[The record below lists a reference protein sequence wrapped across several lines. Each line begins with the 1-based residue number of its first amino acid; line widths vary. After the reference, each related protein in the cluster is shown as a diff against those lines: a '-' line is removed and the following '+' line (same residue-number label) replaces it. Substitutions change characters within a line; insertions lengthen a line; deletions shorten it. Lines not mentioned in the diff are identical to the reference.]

1 MFQRLITQVM
11 QTTSINTPVST
22 HRATAM
28 RHSKTRL
35 AGIKRLG
42 GLLALFL
49 VCQQGLGQLS
59 AWDFAGNTGS
69 EATVAATT
77 LNANL
82 NATSITRGAGINSST
97 LGDTYAST
105 NFTVGGTLADAITNA
120 DYLQFTFNPK
130 PGYQASLSTLDAN
143 FRRSGTG
150 PNNFQWQYSLDGF
163 ATAGINIGAPFTYNL
178 SPTNGDPQT
187 QINLGAIS
195 ALQNVENA
203 TTITFR
209 LYAWGA
215 TNISGTFA
223 LGRPGAP
230 ANDLAVGGTVVLL
243 TVHNLTQNTDY
254 NTIQSAINAA
264 NPNDV
269 IRADAG
275 TYNEILTINK
285 SLVFR
290 GNATGVAGT
299 AVRPSETILLAPTA
313 GANRLINLVGAVS
326 AEFDGFLMD
335 GKNIAAITQPN
346 QSLSFKNN
354 VVELDFSD
362 SDNNIYFSS
371 NQLTLNNNL
380 FKAING
386 TNTLGNSSHI
396 FMSGGSFTCTNNRF
410 TSVDAINDYTV
421 STTSLPVWLNVTT
434 NTTNA
439 AINNNEFTKVD
450 IGILVADNASNITIE
465 NNGFDEA
472 KRATY
477 TGGSSFGAGIAIF
490 NTLTPTAPVVI
501 RNNHFKNSETG
512 IRTSSTG
519 AGQSFPAA
527 NLLKVG
533 YNSFTNISN
542 FAIRITSDYGTS
554 TNALKATCNW
564 YGNSTGPVIATNPGA
579 SGAVLTAPANTISY
593 ANWLN
598 YGTDISAAPGFQL
611 PAAITAAPGSNTS
624 AAQNHYRVLSNA
636 VGCLVNNQTLTLSGT
651 FNFGNP
657 TALAE
662 WAKGNN
668 QLAGD
673 GVGPIT
679 GSGDDYSI
687 AAPDSVT
694 GVTITAASLGSSI
707 IQGPGDLAGVSLE
720 SALFFNNND
729 ATSSFQN
736 WTISNLVFR
745 DFDVSLIQ
753 DFNGGNTTAYNN
765 FKIINNQFDIPEDLN
780 ATFGGES
787 AVNLQNIGIHFS
799 FGANQEISG
808 NIFNVEG
815 SGVSDDGAAKYSST
829 VVMQSSTS
837 GGTVYNGLKIKNNTI
852 TVTGNPDPT
861 APAVIRGIWENS
873 HNNGA
878 AIEISGN
885 VFSNASG
892 ANTANLNRQTAMW
905 VTSRSGATNKV
916 AYKNNEVSGFKE
928 GLAWL
933 GGLYT
938 GNTAPDYE
946 SGAFPVEVKNN
957 KFDATLNAVT
967 VRKSAGSTNAGS
979 PGYMENNSFT
989 NPVSGGLAIKNEGT
1003 GNAQSVCNWYGTT
1016 SFPIINTLNNG
1027 PVYIA
1032 SILNSGTDGS
1042 AATGF
1047 QPTGTCMIPPV
1058 HNVTQ
1063 DIYYTTIQ
1071 LGVNGANNGD
1081 SITVQSGTYN
1091 EQVLV
1096 NKSVSL
1102 KGIGATLP
1110 VIDFTGTVTGKPTL
1124 IDVSVNNVKIDSFR
1138 LNVDLSKLRSAIIAS
1153 GSGIDTIAIKN
1164 NTVDAYGTPAGSFG
1178 DRNAVS
1184 VNYGGPTNY
1193 RTASGGVN
1201 SITFT
1206 GNTVNGTGPSSFF
1219 RSGIATD
1226 ESGGNFTGNTL
1237 QTISHDV
1244 LVRFANNG
1252 PVTIANNNLNGGGME
1267 LADHNAAAGTI
1278 TVSGNTFTPAG
1289 NDPNAAVL
1297 RIKNNYNSIAHMISG
1312 NTFNYNNW
1320 AVSLENMNSIT
1331 LHANTFSSATA
1342 GARAVVVNTKSITTN
1357 SAAIVQVPVSATI
1370 TANNFNGTGTA
1381 LSFLNHDSDNDAYGT
1396 FNIGTVGNEN
1406 NFAATLNA
1414 FIMFDGQTGAS
1425 SAATFPAYTS
1435 IIGSGA
1441 GALTTM
1447 ACWDQNINIQNNKFD
1462 AGSGLQLPLAM
1473 NFAERTA
1480 LETKL
1485 THKPDNAC
1493 LGLMTYFLPV
1503 HNLTQDTYTLTIQE
1517 GVNAAN
1523 PGDVLEC
1530 AQWNFNER
1538 VTIDRAITVLGV
1550 DSANTVINGAGLAG
1564 NGNGITIN
1572 NGITNVTIK
1581 KLTVRN
1587 FAGASG
1593 NANAGIYA
1601 IGGNN
1606 NLLVDSVSILDNVG
1620 GSGFYANGP
1629 VNGVTITHS
1638 TSKGHTVGARGI
1650 VIWNG
1655 LKQNINISDN
1665 HVYGN
1670 NCCGIELQDG
1680 SATGVTMNNNN
1691 VHDNGDNGLSAV
1703 GLQGPGANTVSNNT
1717 VTNNGR
1723 FGIEIKN
1730 PNGSGAA
1737 SGAGSIV
1744 ISNNTVSRTLPI
1756 VDARDIAGIAVFRRG
1771 LTGGNVD
1778 VPYGVQVNNNN
1789 VAGYAQPSAS
1799 EGFGIVLEG
1808 INHTATGNTLNGNDV
1823 GIQRQAGHLPYPGD
1837 GDQSNLADTYFGR
1850 GNSPVTCAVTISGSI
1865 FGNILA
1871 NGTDTR
1877 NVGNSSGAGIVVNTN
1892 TGRSYCSIQTAIN
1905 DPLTLNGHTITASAG
1920 TYNEQV
1926 LVTKSVTI
1934 KNAGATLPVIDFT
1947 GTVTGKPTLF
1957 DVSADNVVIDSIR
1970 FNVDL
1975 SKLRSA
1981 IIASGTN
1988 IDNIIIRNNT
1998 VDAYGTPAGS
2008 YGDRNAVSVNYSG
2021 PTNYRVASGGV
2032 NSITFT
2038 GNTVNGS
2045 APASF
2050 FRSGISTDE
2059 SGGTFTGNTLQTI
2072 NHDVL
2077 VRFANNGPVTI
2088 SNNNLN
2094 GGGVELSDQNAAAGT
2109 MTVSNNTFNGT
2120 FAISSAPGTAIL
2132 RIKNNYNS
2140 IPHVVSGNTFT
2151 GYDWAISSENMN
2163 SITLNNNTFNTA
2175 VATAHALVVNTKSI
2189 SSNSNTIVQVPV
2201 AATVTNN
2208 NFNGSGNALTFQ
2220 NHDSDN
2226 DSYGVFNIG
2235 TTGNENNFASTL
2247 GSFIVFDGQ
2256 TGTST
2261 GSTFPVYPG
2270 TGGWPTTM
2278 ACWDQNINIQNNKFD
2293 AGSGLQ
2299 LPLAMNFAERTAL
2312 ETKLTH
2318 KPDNSCLGLMTYF
2331 LPVHNLTQDTYTL
2344 TIQEGVNAANPG
2356 DVLECAQWNFNERVT
2371 IDRPITVQ
2379 GVDSANT
2386 VINGAGLAGNGNGIT
2401 INNGVTNVTIKK
2413 LTVRNFAGA
2422 SGNANAGIYAI
2433 GGNNN
2438 LMVDSVSIL
2447 DNVGGS
2453 GFYANGPVNGVTI
2466 THTTS
2471 KGHTVGARGIVIWN
2485 GLKQNINISDN
2496 HVYGNNCCGI
2506 ELQDGSATGVTM
2518 NNNNVHDNGDNGLSA
2533 VGLQGPGANTVS
2545 NNTVTNNGRFGIE
2558 IKNANGSGAASG
2570 AGSIVISN
2578 NTVSRTLPIVD
2589 ARDIAGIAVFR
2600 RGLTGGNVDVPYGV
2614 QVNNN
2619 SVAGYAQPS
2628 ASEGFG
2634 IVLEGINHTATGNTL
2649 NGNDVGIQRQAGHL
2663 PYPGDGDQSNLA
2675 DTYFGRG
2682 NSPVTCAVTIS
2693 GSIFGNI
2700 LANGT
2705 DTRDVGNSSGAGIVV
2720 NTNTGRSYCSIQTA
2734 INDPLTLNGHTITAS
2749 AGTYNED
2756 VVVSKQVT
2764 ILGAGYTN
2772 SIVKG
2777 VIGGGGATFQ
2787 VSSPG
2792 VVIDGFTITRD
2803 GNNPAQWNLAL
2814 NSAGV
2819 AIQGQGNTA
2828 ELRNNLITGNRSGI
2842 DINNSNGNNIHNNI
2856 IDNNRTGIIL
2866 RNQTDA
2872 TNVQENFI
2880 TNNWTL
2886 GMLFLDGSG
2895 GTNTPPQ
2902 TASNSNFNNNNI
2914 SGNWYGDVQDRQ
2926 SGGAIPAPGTLIKN
2940 FDCNWY
2946 GAATSPILA
2955 TANST
2960 EPGYAAQIPVAFGGT
2975 AVAPGGQ
2982 PNILG
2987 TASANI
2993 DFIQWLTNGTDNNIP
3008 VIGFQP
3014 VPGSCTGMGPVLNTR
3029 TNETYVTIQS
3039 AINNNLTLNGDTLIA
3054 SAGTYAENV
3063 IVSKS
3068 LTILGPNANT
3078 NPCSGTRVAEAVVV
3092 PATAAIASGEIF
3104 HVAASNVT
3112 ISGFTIN
3119 GDNTAITSGF
3129 TSTNGADIDAAEG
3142 ITVYET
3148 GVNNLKVTNNII
3160 QNLSYFGIT
3169 LYDYPAAVPS
3179 SGHVIADNKIQD
3191 LGTYDAASTIDFWGG
3206 GILLYN
3212 NQYAAITNN
3221 CMSNVRLG
3229 VQTGN
3234 FYQSNPGAATYQV
3247 IANNT
3252 IQARR
3257 RGIFH
3262 NLFYQNA
3269 SPYTLSG
3276 NTITGLANANET
3288 ANWDGILLASMQA
3301 TASTSSNNNING
3313 AAITAIPTTGISV
3326 WNCQVPPLITLDSIS
3341 GVGLGI
3347 NVNNFEGYPS
3357 TGSDAGP
3364 TSATIDSVYVTGA
3377 SIAGIR
3383 VNDNTANSSNANTV
3397 AAEIKSST
3405 ITGGATGILVFGP
3418 QASANIHDNTA
3429 AISGAVVG
3437 IDIDSATVSPLYR
3450 NTITGNGTGIRV
3462 RRNGTLGLT
3471 TENFITNNTTVGIQI
3486 DATAGAVGNIN
3497 NNDISGN
3504 TGSGLGINN
3513 LSALTVNATCNWWGV
3528 PGGNAIL
3535 TVVGSG
3541 AMYAPW
3547 LHSGVDLTPAVKG
3560 FQPAGVCS
3568 YDSNLYVNDNLNTGN
3583 FYTSAVG
3590 SDMNPGVPAAPFR
3603 TIGKAIAVAQP
3614 TGNTVWVDP
3623 GQYAENLVVNKELTF
3638 KGRQAGND
3646 VNGRFGAF
3654 VSLKADTTVES
3665 VVTTPVNDP
3674 LNNPNDLVKVSSN
3687 NISFDGFTFDGNN
3700 PNLTGSSTVQDNLSL
3715 DMDARRG
3722 LTNIDAANGF
3732 NPVNNLVIKNNIVQ
3746 NLAQRGISLANNGPL
3761 SSGILID
3768 SNLIRNYGW
3777 DAVNGGQAI
3786 ILFTNA
3792 YATITNNTIDVT
3804 DNNIGIHLQNFY
3816 SNGNMNWSNN
3826 KVTVGQDAIGIHANL
3841 FYAPAAVLNIQN
3853 NTVNARTGVTGASD
3867 YTWGINV
3874 WSVQVG
3880 STVNVSGNTVGNSGG
3895 ELGRGINLWN
3905 LPTSNTVTVSGGTV
3919 ARSLTG
3925 INLDN
3930 VDPYFGVGS
3939 NTMVNVSG
3947 NPVVTATA
3955 GQTGIR
3961 ARSAMVNAVAPGGAV
3976 TLNLS
3981 NATVNA
3987 TGTATGVTVEA
3998 PSANPSHTATV
4009 YLAGGS
4015 VVSGG
4020 SNTPVLINGNQS
4032 QLYAATSAITAPAS
4046 GANNAIQ
4053 FSGITSANTRENLV
4067 IAGGTTIGMNGN
4079 TAARAFAAPQYSIVE
4094 MDAAAGWAVPSRIAG
4109 GLQTVQFDG
4118 RIKFSNG
4125 TLRTTAT
4132 ADTIEFAINA
4142 PDIMTGPSP
4151 EKASSYILGRAKML
4165 SRTVNNGAI
4174 DMLGVNLT
4182 AETGIPAN
4190 VGNLVLTRTTTTTG
4204 GITPLFPASNSIRT
4218 VWNIQPSNNTASRTA
4233 VQFRYLNLAT
4243 NINGQNPAS
4252 IYAYR
4257 NTGSW
4262 QKISASLS
4270 SSLVGDVYTTTS
4282 FHAPSFS
4289 PWTLS
4294 SQSTATLPDLTP
4306 SVFMDVLSFATGD
4319 VGVDRDFIVLLN
4331 EVAGANT
4338 TGTVSFRISKP
4349 GAFNIS
4355 FVPTS
4360 GVSNVFGGTPNSNS
4374 DFTFTDA
4381 GGFYLVTTTLPISAF
4396 SNKVAGFRINRK
4408 PGIPANSTQS
4418 ISIQIVPGS
4427 GGDNTNSNNLKS
4439 LQITAN

>member
-1 MFQRLITQVM
+1 M
-11 QTTSINTPVST
+11 QTAFVNQHVTSA
-22 HRATAM
+22 RTAAA
-28 RHSKTRL
+28 RKSGIRKT
-35 AGIKRLG
+35 GIKRLA
-42 GLLALFL
+42 GLFAFFL

-82 NATSITRGAGINSST
+82 NASSITRGAGINAST

-120 DYLQFTFNPK
+120 DYLQFTLNPK
-130 PGYQASLSTLDAN
+130 LGYQASLSTLDAN

-163 ATAGINIGAPFTYNL
+163 ATAGVNIDAPFTYNL
-178 SPTNGDPQT
+178 STINGDAQA
-187 QINLGAIS
+187 QINTSAIT
-195 ALQNVENA
+195 ALQNVVNA
-203 TTITFR
+203 STITFR

-215 TNISGTFA
+215 TNTSGTFA

-230 ANDLAVGGTVVLL
+230 ANDLALGGSIVLL
-243 TVHNLTQNTDY
+243 TVHNLTQSTDY

-313 GANRLINLVGAVS
+313 GANRLINLVGAVT
-326 AEFDGFLMD
+326 AEFDGFLID

-346 QSLSFKNN
+346 QSLTLKNN
-354 VVELDFSD
+354 LAELDFSD
-362 SDNNIYFSS
+362 GDNNIYFSS
-371 NQLTLNNNL
+371 NQLTLNRNL
-380 FKAING
+380 FKAIDG
-386 TNTLGNSSHI
+386 TNTSGNSSHI
-396 FMSGGSFTCTNNRF
+396 FMSGGGFTCTNNKF

-434 NTTNA
+434 NTTSA
-439 AINNNEFTKVD
+439 AINNNEFSKVD
-450 IGILVADNASNITIE
+450 IGILLADNASNVTIE
-465 NNGFDEA
+465 NNDFDEA

-490 NTLTPTAPVVI
+490 NTLMPTAPVII
-501 RNNHFKNSETG
+501 RNNNFKNSETG

-527 NLLKVG
+527 NLLSVN
-533 YNSFTNISN
+533 YNSFSNISN
-542 FAIRITSDYGTS
+542 FAIRITSDFSTS

-564 YGNSTGPVIATNPGA
+564 YGNSTGPAIGTNPGA
-579 SGAVLTAPANTISY
+579 SGAVLTAPANKISY

-611 PAAITAAPGSNTS
+611 PAAISAAPGSNTS

-636 VGCLVNNQTLTLSGT
+636 VGCLVSNQTLSLSGT

-668 QLAGD
+668 QVTGD
-673 GVGPIT
+673 GVGPIDGT
-679 GSGDDYSI
+679 GDDYSI

-694 GVTITAASLGSSI
+694 GVTITAASLGGAI
-707 IQGPGDLAGVSLE
+707 IQGPGDLSSVSLE

-815 SGVSDDGAAKYSST
+815 SGVSDDGAGKYSST

-852 TVTGNPDPT
+852 TITGNPDPT
-861 APAVIRGIWENS
+861 APAVIRGIWENG
-873 HNNGA
+873 HNNGS

-885 VFSNASG
+885 VFTNASG

-916 AYKNNEVSGFKE
+916 AYKNNEVSRFKE

-967 VRKSAGSTNAGS
+967 VRKSVSSTNAGS
-979 PGYMENNSFT
+979 PGYLENNSFT

-1003 GNAQSVCNWYGTT
+1003 GNALSVCNWYGTT
-1016 SFPIINTLNNG
+1016 SFPTINTLNNG
-1027 PVYIA
+1027 PVYVA

-1047 QPTGTCMIPPV
+1047 QPTGTCIIPPV

-1071 LGVNGANNGD
+1071 LGVNGASNGD
-1081 SITVQSGTYN
+1081 SITVESGTYN

-1110 VIDFTGTVTGKPTL
+1110 VIDFTGTVSGKPSL
-1124 IDVSVNNVKIDSFR
+1124 FDISVNNVKIDSFR

-1153 GSGIDTIAIKN
+1153 GAAIDTIAIKN
-1164 NTVDAYGTPAGSFG
+1164 NTIDAYGTPAGTYG

-1184 VNYGGPTNY
+1184 INYGGPTNY
-1193 RTASGGVN
+1193 RV
-1201 SITFT
+1201 
-1206 GNTVNGTGPSSFF
+1206 
-1219 RSGIATD
+1219 
-1226 ESGGNFTGNTL
+1226 
-1237 QTISHDV
+1237 
-1244 LVRFANNG
+1244 
-1252 PVTIANNNLNGGGME
+1252 
-1267 LADHNAAAGTI
+1267 
-1278 TVSGNTFTPAG
+1278 
-1289 NDPNAAVL
+1289 
-1297 RIKNNYNSIAHMISG
+1297 
-1312 NTFNYNNW
+1312 
-1320 AVSLENMNSIT
+1320 
-1331 LHANTFSSATA
+1331 
-1342 GARAVVVNTKSITTN
+1342 
-1357 SAAIVQVPVSATI
+1357 
-1370 TANNFNGTGTA
+1370 
-1381 LSFLNHDSDNDAYGT
+1381 
-1396 FNIGTVGNEN
+1396 
-1406 NFAATLNA
+1406 
-1414 FIMFDGQTGAS
+1414 AS
-1425 SAATFPAYTS
+1425 S
-1435 IIGSGA
+1435 
-1441 GALTTM
+1441 
-1447 ACWDQNINIQNNKFD
+1447 
-1462 AGSGLQLPLAM
+1462 
-1473 NFAERTA
+1473 
-1480 LETKL
+1480 
-1485 THKPDNAC
+1485 
-1493 LGLMTYFLPV
+1493 
-1503 HNLTQDTYTLTIQE
+1503 
-1517 GVNAAN
+1517 
-1523 PGDVLEC
+1523 
-1530 AQWNFNER
+1530 
-1538 VTIDRAITVLGV
+1538 
-1550 DSANTVINGAGLAG
+1550 
-1564 NGNGITIN
+1564 
-1572 NGITNVTIK
+1572 
-1581 KLTVRN
+1581 
-1587 FAGASG
+1587 
-1593 NANAGIYA
+1593 
-1601 IGGNN
+1601 
-1606 NLLVDSVSILDNVG
+1606 
-1620 GSGFYANGP
+1620 
-1629 VNGVTITHS
+1629 
-1638 TSKGHTVGARGI
+1638 
-1650 VIWNG
+1650 
-1655 LKQNINISDN
+1655 
-1665 HVYGN
+1665 
-1670 NCCGIELQDG
+1670 
-1680 SATGVTMNNNN
+1680 
-1691 VHDNGDNGLSAV
+1691 
-1703 GLQGPGANTVSNNT
+1703 
-1717 VTNNGR
+1717 
-1723 FGIEIKN
+1723 
-1730 PNGSGAA
+1730 
-1737 SGAGSIV
+1737 
-1744 ISNNTVSRTLPI
+1744 
-1756 VDARDIAGIAVFRRG
+1756 
-1771 LTGGNVD
+1771 
-1778 VPYGVQVNNNN
+1778 
-1789 VAGYAQPSAS
+1789 
-1799 EGFGIVLEG
+1799 
-1808 INHTATGNTLNGNDV
+1808 
-1823 GIQRQAGHLPYPGD
+1823 
-1837 GDQSNLADTYFGR
+1837 
-1850 GNSPVTCAVTISGSI
+1850 
-1865 FGNILA
+1865 
-1871 NGTDTR
+1871 
-1877 NVGNSSGAGIVVNTN
+1877 
-1892 TGRSYCSIQTAIN
+1892 
-1905 DPLTLNGHTITASAG
+1905 
-1920 TYNEQV
+1920 
-1926 LVTKSVTI
+1926 
-1934 KNAGATLPVIDFT
+1934 
-1947 GTVTGKPTLF
+1947 
-1957 DVSADNVVIDSIR
+1957 
-1970 FNVDL
+1970 
-1975 SKLRSA
+1975 
-1981 IIASGTN
+1981 
-1988 IDNIIIRNNT
+1988 
-1998 VDAYGTPAGS
+1998 
-2008 YGDRNAVSVNYSG
+2008 
-2021 PTNYRVASGGV
+2021 GV

-2045 APASF
+2045 GPASF

-2059 SGGTFTGNTLQTI
+2059 SGGTFTGNTLQSI

-2088 SNNNLN
+2088 SNNNFN
-2094 GGGVELSDQNAAAGT
+2094 GGGAELSDQNAAAGPI
-2109 MTVSNNTFNGT
+2109 TVSNNTFNGA
-2120 FAISSAPGTAIL
+2120 FAIVSAPGTATL

-2175 VATAHALVVNTKSI
+2175 VATAHAVVVNTKSI

-2201 AATVTNN
+2201 DATLTNN
-2208 NFNGSGNALTFQ
+2208 NFNGTGTALTFQ

-2226 DSYGVFNIG
+2226 DAYGTFTLG
-2235 TTGNENNFASTL
+2235 TAGNENNFASTL
-2247 GSFIVFDGQ
+2247 SSFIVFDGQ

-2278 ACWDQNINIQNNKFD
+2278 ACWDQNIIIQNNKFD

-2371 IDRPITVQ
+2371 IDRSITVQ

-2401 INNGVTNVTIKK
+2401 INNGITNVTIKK

-2438 LMVDSVSIL
+2438 LLVDSVNIL

-2466 THTTS
+2466 THNTS
-2471 KGHTVGARGIVIWN
+2471 RGHTVGARGIVIWN

-2545 NNTVTNNGRFGIE
+2545 NNTVSNNGRFGIE
-2558 IKNANGSGAASG
+2558 IKNPNGSGAASG

-2578 NTVSRTLPIVD
+2578 NTVSRTVPIVD

-2600 RGLTGGNVDVPYGV
+2600 RGLTPGNVDVPYGV

-2619 SVAGYAQPS
+2619 SVAGYTQPS
-2628 ASEGFG
+2628 ASDGFG

-2682 NSPVTCAVTIS
+2682 NSPIS
-2693 GSIFGNI
+2693 CNIIITGSIYGNI
-2700 LANGT
+2700 LANGAN
-2705 DTRDVGNSSGAGIVV
+2705 TRDAGNSAGVGIVV
-2720 NTNTGRSYCSIQTA
+2720 NTNTGKSYCSIQAA
-2734 INDPLTLNGHTITAS
+2734 INDPLTLNGHTITAT

-2756 VVVSKQVT
+2756 VVVTKQVT
-2764 ILGAGYTN
+2764 IQGAGYTN
-2772 SIVKG
+2772 STVKG
-2777 VIGGGGATFQ
+2777 AIGGGGATFQ

-2792 VVIDGFTITRD
+2792 VIIDGFTITRD

-2814 NSAGV
+2814 NTAGV
-2819 AIQGQGNTA
+2819 SIQSQGNTA
-2828 ELRNNLITGNRSGI
+2828 EIRNCYITGNRTGI

-2872 TNVQENFI
+2872 TNVQENFV

-2886 GMLFLDGSG
+2886 GVLFLDGSG

-2902 TASNSNFNNNNI
+2902 SASGSTFNNNNI

-2926 SGGAIPAPGTLIKN
+2926 SGGSIPAPGTLIKN

-2946 GAATSPILA
+2946 GAATSPIL
-2955 TANST
+2955 TTVNST

-2993 DFIQWLTNGTDNNIP
+2993 DFIKWLVNGTDNNIP
-3008 VIGFQP
+3008 VMGFQP
-3014 VPGSCTGMGPVLNTR
+3014 VPGSCSGSGPVLNTR

-3054 SAGTYAENV
+3054 AAGTYAENV

-3112 ISGFTIN
+3112 ISGFIIN
-3119 GDNTAITSGF
+3119 GDNTSITSGF

-3160 QNLSYFGIT
+3160 RNLSYFGVT
-3169 LYDYPAAVPS
+3169 LYDYPAGVPS
-3179 SGHVIADNKIQD
+3179 TGHVIADNKIMD
-3191 LGTYDAASTIDFWGG
+3191 MGTYDAASTIDFWGG
-3206 GILLYN
+3206 GVLLYN
-3212 NQYAAITNN
+3212 NQYAAVTNN

-3234 FYQSNPGAATYQV
+3234 FNLANPGAATYQV

-3276 NTITGLANANET
+3276 NTITGLANTNET
-3288 ANWDGILLASMQA
+3288 ASWDGILLASMQA
-3301 TASTSSNNNING
+3301 VASTSSNNNING

-3341 GVGLGI
+3341 GAGLGI

-3383 VNDNTANSSNANTV
+3383 VNDNSANSSNANTV
-3397 AAEIKSST
+3397 SAEIKNST
-3405 ITGGATGILVFGP
+3405 ITGGATGITVFGP

-3429 AISGAVVG
+3429 SINGAVVG

-3497 NNDISGN
+3497 SNDISGN
-3504 TGSGLGINN
+3504 TGPGLGINN

-3535 TVVGSG
+3535 TVVGTG
-3541 AMYAPW
+3541 ANYAPW

-3568 YDSNLYVNDNLNTGN
+3568 YDSNLYVNDNVNTGN

-3590 SDMNPGVPAAPFR
+3590 SDLNPGVPAAPFR

-3646 VNGRFGAF
+3646 VNSRFGGF
-3654 VSLKADTTVES
+3654 VSLKADTTLES
-3665 VVTTPVNDP
+3665 VLTTPVNNP

-3700 PNLTGSSTVQDNLSL
+3700 PNLTGSSAVQDNLTL
-3715 DMDARRG
+3715 DIDARRG

-3732 NPVNNLVIKNNIVQ
+3732 NPVNNLVVKNNIVQ
-3746 NLAQRGISLANNGPL
+3746 NLAQRGISLANNGPV
-3761 SSGILID
+3761 SSGILLD
-3768 SNLIRNYGW
+3768 SNLIRNFGW

-3792 YATITNNTIDVT
+3792 YATISNNTIDVT
-3804 DNNIGIHLQNFY
+3804 DNNIGIHLQNFF
-3816 SNGNMNWSNN
+3816 SNGTMNWSNN

-3841 FYAPAAVLNIQN
+3841 LYAPAAVLNIQN
-3853 NTVNARTGVTGASD
+3853 NTVNARTGITGASD

-3905 LPTSNTVTVSGGTV
+3905 LPTSNTVTVTGGTV
-3919 ARSLTG
+3919 ARSAVG

-3961 ARSAMVNAVAPGGAV
+3961 ARSATVNAVPPGGAV

-4020 SNTPVLINGNQS
+4020 SNTPVRINGNQS
-4032 QLYAATSAITAPAS
+4032 QLYAATSTITAPAS

-4053 FSGITSANTRENLV
+4053 FSGITAANTRENLV
-4067 IAGGTTIGMNGN
+4067 IAGGTTIGMNAN
-4079 TAARAFAAPQYSIVE
+4079 TAARAFASPQYSIVE

-4142 PDIMTGPSP
+4142 PDIMTGASP
-4151 EKASSYILGRAKML
+4151 EKAGSYILGRAKML
-4165 SRTVNNGAI
+4165 SRGVNNSAI

-4182 AETGIPAN
+4182 AEAGVPAN

-4204 GITPLFPASNSIRT
+4204 GITPLFPANNSIRT
-4218 VWNIQPSNNTASRTA
+4218 VWNIQPSNTSASRTA

-4243 NINGQNPAS
+4243 NLNSQNPAS

-4270 SSLVGDVYTTTS
+4270 SALAGDVYTTSS
-4282 FHAPSFS
+4282 FNAPSFS

-4306 SVFMDVLSFATGD
+4306 SVFMDVLSFTSGD

-4331 EVAGANT
+4331 EVAGAST

-4360 GVSNVFGGTPNSNS
+4360 GVSNVFGGTANSNS

-4381 GGFYLVTTTLPISAF
+4381 GGFYLVTTTVPITALGS
-4396 SNKVAGFRINRK
+4396 KVAGFRINRK
-4408 PGIPANSTQS
+4408 PGIPANTTQS

-4439 LQITAN
+4439 LQVTAN